1 MSWLDFQRL
10 IDQQNADITAWM
22 AAIEANPNTPEDAL
36 KTALLEILQRRDLP
50 ALERLAAL
58 ILDLVRNADSM
69 LDALIELE
77 EMALDASETVVVTGL
92 DAPWDAPTAPAELP
106 W

>member
-1 MSWLDFQRL
+1 MSWLDFQHL

-22 AAIEANPNTPEDAL
+22 RAIEANPNTPEDAL
-36 KTALLEILQRRDLP
+36 KLALLDLFQRRDMP
-50 ALERLAAL
+50 ALERLARL

-77 EMALDASETVVVTGL
+77 EMQLDAGDLVMVTGL
-92 DAPWDAPTAPAELP
+92 DDLLDAPSAPAELP